1 MAKSDNGIGDA
12 ELNGYVDGQ
21 LDAAGRIEV
30 EDHLARHPEL
40 AARIMAD
47 LRTRDALRLA
57 FPLDAEPAQ
66 RATLHAARKLES
78 ALGLRRYVPLFGRL
92 AAAVVLFALGWS
104 SSLGWQ
110 AMTRAPNQTAM
121 LQEASRLGDELG
133 VRLPRLPEGWQ
144 VLSAV
149 RTDTT
154 QGPGVRLTFRTPE
167 FGNLSL
173 IARATRD
180 VDFVWP
186 TVNTGEDSKIHWQLI
201 SDSYELTSNL
211 SGKPLEFAAL
221 ELYQTLY

>member
-1 MAKSDNGIGDA
+1 MRISDNRIGDA

-40 AARIMAD
+40 AARVMAD
-47 LRTRDALRLA
+47 LRARDALRLA
-57 FPLDAEPAQ
+57 FPLGEEPAQ
-66 RATLHAARKLES
+66 RATLHAARKLEN
-78 ALGLRRYVPLFGRL
+78 ALGFRRYVPVFARL

-110 AMTRAPNQTAM
+110 ALNRAPNQTAM
-121 LQEASRLGDELG
+121 LAVANKLGEELG
-133 VRLPRLPEGWQ
+133 VRLPRPPEGWEM
-144 VLSAV
+144 LSAV
-149 RTDTT
+149 RTDTA
-154 QGPGVRLTFRTPE
+154 QGPGVRLSFRTPE

-173 IARATRD
+173 IARNTRD
-180 VDFVWP
+180 VDIVWP
-186 TVNTGEDSKIHWQLI
+186 TVNTGETSKIHWQLV

>member
-1 MAKSDNGIGDA
+1 MTRNDNRIGDA
-12 ELNGYVDGQ
+12 ELNGCVDGQ

-30 EDHLARHPEL
+30 EDFLARHPEL
-40 AARIMAD
+40 AARVMAD

-57 FPLDAEPAQ
+57 FPLHEEPAQ
-66 RATLHAARKLES
+66 RATLHAAKKLEN
-78 ALGLRRYVPLFGRL
+78 ALDFRRRFPTVARL
-92 AAAVVLFALGWS
+92 AAAIALFALGWS
-104 SSLGWQ
+104 AALGWQ
-110 AMTRAPNQTAM
+110 ALNRAPNQTAM
-121 LQEASRLGDELG
+121 LTQANKLGEELG
-133 VRLPRLPEGWQ
+133 VRLPRPPEGWQ

-149 RTDTT
+149 RTDTA

-173 IARATRD
+173 IARHSGD

-186 TVNTGEDSKIHWQLI
+186 TVNTDEKSKIHWQLV
-201 SDSYELTSNL
+201 SDSYELTSKL